1 MVLPSGL
8 SAGGEAIAPR
18 YDEVIENE
26 RNANV
31 VRAAAPE
38 AVAFVA
44 SAGGV
49 QALTALLSA
58 LPPHLDAALIVL
70 LHLLP
75 DHRSHLAAILGRK
88 TELRVKEAEDGDR
101 LEAGCVYVAPPDV
114 HLYVEAGGTLALRD
128 GPAVNHLRP
137 SGDVLLSSLAEAC
150 GGRCLAVVLTGLGRD
165 GTAGAEA
172 VKKAGGR
179 VIAQDAAT
187 SEFSAMPQ
195 AAIAA
200 GVVDQVL
207 PLDEIAPAVVD
218 FAAHR

>member
-187 SEFSAMPQ
+187 SEFPAMPQ

>member
-1 MVLPSGL
+1 LRLVEKPCHRDTMRSIDETERVTQPD
-8 SAGGEAIAPR
+8 ATAP
-18 YDEVIENE
+18 DT
-26 RNANV
+26 
-31 VRAAAPE
+31 
-38 AVAFVA
+38 VAFVA

-49 QALTALLSA
+49 QALGEVLGA
-58 LPPHLDAALIVL
+58 LPCDLDAALIVL

-114 HLYVEAGGTLALRD
+114 HLYVEAGRTLALRA
-128 GPAVNHLRP
+128 GPAVRYLRP
-137 SGDVLLSSLAEAC
+137 SGDLLLNSLADTC
-150 GGRCLAVVLTGLGRD
+150 DGHCLAVVLTGLGRD

-187 SEFSAMPQ
+187 AEFPAMPQ
-195 AAIAA
+195 AAIDA

>member
-18 YDEVIENE
+18 YDEVIETE

-187 SEFSAMPQ
+187 SEFPAMPQ

>member
-1 MVLPSGL
+1 
-8 SAGGEAIAPR
+8 
-18 YDEVIENE
+18 
-26 RNANV
+26 
-31 VRAAAPE
+31 
-38 AVAFVA
+38 VAFVA

-49 QALTALLSA
+49 QALGEVLGA
-58 LPPHLDAALIVL
+58 LPPDLDAALIVL

-137 SGDVLLSSLAEAC
+137 SGDVLLSSLAEVC

-187 SEFSAMPQ
+187 SEFPAMPQ

>member
-187 SEFSAMPQ
+187 SEFPAMPQ

-218 FAAHR
+218 FSAHR

>member
-1 MVLPSGL
+1 
-8 SAGGEAIAPR
+8 
-18 YDEVIENE
+18 
-26 RNANV
+26 
-31 VRAAAPE
+31 VRRTNAAAPE
-38 AVAFVA
+38 TVAFVA

-49 QALTALLSA
+49 QALSEVLGA

-75 DHRSHLAAILGRK
+75 DHRSHLAAILGRR

-114 HLYVEAGGTLALRD
+114 HLCVEAGGTLALRE

-137 SGDVLLSSLAEAC
+137 SGDLLLSSLAETHD
-150 GGRCLAVVLTGLGRD
+150 GRCLAVVLTGLGRD

-187 SEFSAMPQ
+187 SEFPAMPQ

-200 GVVDQVL
+200 GVVDQIL

>member
-187 SEFSAMPQ
+187 AEFPAMPQ

>member
-49 QALTALLSA
+49 QALIALLSA

-187 SEFSAMPQ
+187 SEFPAMPQ